1 MLKAESSLPL
11 LLKLLELVLLV
22 EGRRLQLFAPE
33 GNVAHAGRPHES
45 FGVGVVHH
53 DLVEGSGPEGP
64 DLVLVAPVV
73 DGRLVI
79 GGGVGVEGLTLNINV
94 SDCFIVVVQRD
105 GWGNT
110 HHVFR
115 LGRERLLS
123 LEVVDFVHNNIV
135 HVFVLCRV
143 VYDVLI
149 EPSER

>member
-1 MLKAESSLPL
+1 MPL

-22 EGRRLQLFAPE
+22 EGRRLQLFSPE
-33 GNVAHAGRPHES
+33 GHVAHAGGPHQS

-53 DLVEGSGPEGP
+53 DLVEGSGPERP
-64 DLVLVAPVV
+64 DLVLVATVV
-73 DGRLVI
+73 DRWLVVRR
-79 GGGVGVEGLTLNINV
+79 GVRVQGLTLNVNV

-123 LEVVDFVHNNIV
+123 LEVVNFVHNNIV

-149 EPSER
+149 EPSEG